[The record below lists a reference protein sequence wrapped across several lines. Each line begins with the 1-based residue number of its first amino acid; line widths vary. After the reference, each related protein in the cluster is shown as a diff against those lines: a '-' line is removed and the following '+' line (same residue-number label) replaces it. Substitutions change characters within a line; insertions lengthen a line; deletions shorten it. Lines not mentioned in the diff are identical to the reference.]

1 MYRNIIIIFVVFA
14 AIFNI
19 SCGRD
24 DINIKPIDKNQVEIT
39 VKLDVPK
46 TRAVT
51 DAQEKKIDNLR
62 IFVFDKNGN
71 FAYSV
76 NKGEITTTD
85 IRIKLNLSKNATDT
99 YKLVFVGNMKSADI
113 PDLEGKTLSDL
124 RNQTFDISDK
134 YPTYPFRYFPM
145 WGETEN
151 IKIEK
156 GTNLGTINMLRAVA
170 SVDVSLNATNTTSDP
185 PVAGTLDNFTL
196 KSVRVYNNY
205 KKGLYAKSSTE
216 GSPNLPTGN
225 DVQNAYSSSSY
236 TPLNYSDVQAKSS
249 IRDMYLAESE
259 NKGKAHLDKTCLVI
273 GGYYGQGNKSKESFY
288 RVDFKNFI
296 DGKMEDIN
304 ILRNH
309 RYLFNITNVRSE
321 GFPTADEAFRS
332 EVMNMDVNILQWDN
346 GNVDPIKY
354 NGRYMLSVSKDDF
367 KIFKEANNDDNKN
380 HRAFKV
386 KTTFPKGWT
395 ADVPGEVTWLSID
408 KSSGSVNSEGLLQFT
423 ATENDTKGNREAIIA
438 IKAGSLNWNVKIV
451 QTTRTELKL
460 EILDENDKPIKFLE
474 LPDTTATKKLK
485 VRWVP
490 RNIAVGISRIGEE
503 FNGAP
508 EQNIAAGGNAG
519 LKEYEINAA
528 KLSGDA
534 GNPFPKKLAN
544 IKFSIADGDRA
555 LSKTIVLKQELYN
568 ALPFDDEGKRLI
580 NESAVPLTN
589 IEFSKSKFYFM
600 DGSDNSFSIQS
611 NAPYKVELTNV
622 NTSERNRKNVVEP
635 FTAVSKIGNM
645 SKQSIRFKTVDD
657 RSNPTRIIGYA
668 DFKISS
674 TDPNK
679 HFRPKTFRVKT
690 VTVKEV
696 TAESNSHIIRPNG
709 IGILIPVT
717 RALSAHGYANR
728 RPKLSE
734 NPNTRAQLV
743 WTDNSKGMNKE
754 SNMRVLRQIGKGENA
769 KILVV
774 PGSHIG
780 NALIAM
786 KEVGVQYS
794 AYWSWH
800 IWNTDYTPDASKDV
814 MDRNLGAL
822 ATGVAG
828 GTYSYGLLYQWG
840 RKSPFMSEYV
850 IRDQE
855 DRTTKEDEVY
865 YGDNTNDSNSLI
877 STVRGAK
884 KTRLEYKVSDVLLTL
899 AEAVKKPD
907 IFVKNSLDWMKDVSD
922 AEKKALWGH
931 GGDKSIS
938 DPCPYGWRV
947 PDPDYYKNGSAS
959 DYPYDNSNYIYTKDK
974 GVNFVQKGG
983 FYPFVDHILDQD
995 ATYEFGREVHG
1006 WLGEKS
1012 FFYWTNA
1019 YGNAKTK
1026 VLDLENDSESG
1037 NRVHI
1042 LEWFGS
1048 GMGFPVRCV
1057 RYYEE
1062 SNSAYLQNSEGEEY

>member
-24 DINIKPIDKNQVEIT
+24 DINIKPTDKNQVEIT

-51 DAQEKKIDNLR
+51 DDQEKKIDNLR
-62 IFVFDKNGN
+62 IFVFDKNDN

-85 IRIKLNLSKNATDT
+85 IKIKLNLSKNATDT

-145 WGETEN
+145 WGETEK

-170 SVDVSLNATNTTSDP
+170 SVDVTLNATNTTSDP
-185 PVAGTLDNFTL
+185 PVAGTLNNFTL
-196 KSVRVYNNY
+196 KSVKVYNNY
-205 KKGLYAKSSTE
+205 KKGLYAKLSTE

-225 DVQNAYSSSSY
+225 DVQNAYSSTSY
-236 TPLNYSDVQAKSS
+236 MPLNYSDVQTNSS
-249 IRDMYLAESE
+249 IRDIYIAESK
-259 NKGKAHLDKTCLVI
+259 NKGKTHLEKTCLVI
-273 GGYYGQGNKSKESFY
+273 GGYYNGSSKESFY
-288 RVDFKNFI
+288 RVDFKDFNGNSG
-296 DGKMEDIN
+296 DMD

-309 RYLFNITNVRSE
+309 RYLFNITNVHSE

-332 EVMNMDVNILQWDN
+332 EVMNMDVNILQWND
-346 GNVDPIKY
+346 GNVKPIKY
-354 NGRYMLSVSKDDF
+354 NGKYMLSVSKDDF
-367 KIFKEANNDDNKN
+367 NIFKEANNDDNKN
-380 HRAFKV
+380 HRTFKV
-386 KTTFPKGWT
+386 KTTFSEGWT
-395 ADVPGEVTWLSID
+395 ASVKQGSSWLSID
-408 KSSGSVNSEGLLQFT
+408 KSSGNANTEELLKFT
-423 ATENDTKGNREAIIA
+423 AKENKTEGNREAIIA
-438 IKAGSLNWNVKIV
+438 IKAGSLVWNVKV
-451 QTTRTELKL
+451 MQTTKTELRL
-460 EILDENDKPIKFLE
+460 EVLDENDEPLEFLE
-474 LPDTTATKKLK
+474 LPAITAAKKLK

-490 RNIAVGISRIGEE
+490 RNIAVGISIIGEK
-503 FNGAP
+503 FSGAP
-508 EQNIAAGGNAG
+508 EQNIAAGVNAG
-519 LKEYEINAA
+519 LKEYTINAA
-528 KLSGDA
+528 TLSGGVD
-534 GNPFPKKLAN
+534 NPFPKKLAN
-544 IKFSIADGDRA
+544 IKFSIVDGDRT

-568 ALPFDDEGKRLI
+568 AMPFDDEGKL
-580 NESAVPLTN
+580 LTD
-589 IEFSKSKFYFM
+589 EGKKQLDALPFSESKFYFM
-600 DGSDNSFSIQS
+600 DGSDNTFSIQA

-622 NTSERNRKNVVEP
+622 NTSERNNNTVVEP

-645 SKQSIRFKTVDD
+645 SKQDITFKTVDD

-668 DFKISS
+668 DFKITS
-674 TDPNK
+674 TNPNK
-679 HFRPKTFRVKT
+679 SFPDKTFRVKT
-690 VTVKEV
+690 VTVKDV
-696 TAESNSHIIRPNG
+696 TAESNCHIIRPNG

-717 RALSAHGYANR
+717 RALSAPGYASR
-728 RPKLSE
+728 SPQLSE

-754 SNMRVLRQIGKGENA
+754 SNMRVLRQIGKGETA

-786 KEVGVQYS
+786 KRVRFKGS

-822 ATGVAG
+822 DTGAGG

-850 IRDQE
+850 IRDPE
-855 DRTTKEDEVY
+855 DRGAKEDEVY
-865 YGDNTNDSNSLI
+865 YGKNGDDSNA
-877 STVRGAK
+877 VVKG
-884 KTRLEYKVSDVLLTL
+884 VLKDKIVEIANAGLTL
-899 AEAVKKPD
+899 AQSVKQPG
-907 IFVKNSLDWMKDVSD
+907 IFVLNSKDWMKGVSD
-922 AEKKALWGH
+922 AEKKALWGN
-931 GGDKSIS
+931 GGDKSKS

-947 PDPDYYKNGSAS
+947 PAPDYYKNGSAS

-983 FYPFVDHILDQD
+983 FYPFVDHIYDRT
-995 ATYEFGREVHG
+995 AEYEFGRVVRG
-1006 WLGEKS
+1006 ITWRKS
-1012 FFYWTNA
+1012 FLYWTNA
-1019 YGNAKTK
+1019 YGTQSTK
-1026 VLDLENDSESG
+1026 VLEIENYDDLTDNE
-1037 NRVHI
+1037 VHI
-1042 LEWFGS
+1042 LEYFGS

-1057 RYYEE
+1057 RYDKEA
-1062 SNSAYLQNSEGEEY
+1062 NSAYLEDSEGEEY

>member
-24 DINIKPIDKNQVEIT
+24 DINIKPTDKNQVEIT

-51 DAQEKKIDNLR
+51 DDQEKKIDNLR

-85 IRIKLNLSKNATDT
+85 IKIKLNLSKNATDT

-145 WGETEN
+145 WGETEK

-156 GTNLGTINMLRAVA
+156 GTDLGTIEMLRAVA
-170 SVDVSLNATNTTSDP
+170 SVDVTLNATNTTSDP
-185 PVAGTLDNFTL
+185 PLAGTLNNFTL
-196 KSVRVYNNY
+196 KSVKVYNNY
-205 KKGLYAKSSTE
+205 KKGLYAKLSTE

-225 DVQNAYSSSSY
+225 DVQNAYSSASY
-236 TPLNYSDVQAKSS
+236 MPLDYSVVQTNSS
-249 IRDMYLAESE
+249 IRDMYLAESK
-259 NKGKAHLDKTCLVI
+259 NKGKTHLEKTCLVI
-273 GGYYGQGNKSKESFY
+273 GGYYGQGNISKESFY
-288 RVDFKNFI
+288 RVDFKDFSGNS
-296 DGKMEDIN
+296 EDMD

-309 RYLFNITNVRSE
+309 RYLFNIINVRSE

-332 EVMNMDVNILQWDN
+332 EVMNMDVNILQWND
-346 GNVDPIKY
+346 GNVKPIKY
-354 NGRYMLSVSKDDF
+354 NGKYMLSVSKDDF
-367 KIFKEANNDDNKN
+367 NIFKEMNNSDNKN
-380 HRAFKV
+380 HRTFKV
-386 KTTFPKGWT
+386 KTTFSEGWT
-395 ADVPGEVTWLSID
+395 ASVKQGSSWLSID
-408 KSSGSVNSEGLLQFT
+408 KSSGNANSEYLLQFT
-423 ATENDTKGNREAIIA
+423 ATENDTESDREAIIA
-438 IKAGSLNWNVKIV
+438 IQAGSLVWNVKVV
-451 QTTRTELKL
+451 QTTKTELRL
-460 EILDENDKPIKFLE
+460 EVLDENDEPLEFLE
-474 LPDTTATKKLK
+474 LPAITAAKTLK

-503 FNGAP
+503 FSGAP
-508 EQNIAAGGNAG
+508 EQNIAAGGNTG
-519 LKEYEINAA
+519 LQEYTINAA
-528 KLSGDA
+528 TLIG
-534 GNPFPKKLAN
+534 GVNNPFPKKLAN
-544 IKFSIADGDRA
+544 IKFSIVDGDRT

-568 ALPFDDEGKRLI
+568 AMPFDDEGKPLI
-580 NESAVPLTN
+580 NEFAVPLTN
-589 IEFSKSKFYFM
+589 LEFSESKFYFM
-600 DGSDNSFSIQS
+600 DGSDNTFSIQA

-622 NTSERNRKNVVEP
+622 NTSERNSNTVVEP

-645 SKQSIRFKTVDD
+645 FKQDITFKTVDD

-668 DFKISS
+668 DFKITS

-679 HFRPKTFRVKT
+679 SFPAKTFRVKT
-690 VTVKEV
+690 VTVKDV
-696 TAESNSHIIRPNG
+696 TAESNCHIIRPNG

-728 RPKLSE
+728 SPKLSE
-734 NPNTRAQLV
+734 NPDTRAQLV

-754 SNMRVLRQIGKGENA
+754 SNMRVLRQIGKGETA

-786 KEVGVQYS
+786 KRVRFKGS

-800 IWNTDYTPDASKDV
+800 IWNTDYTPDASKYV

-822 ATGVAG
+822 DTGAGG

-850 IRDQE
+850 IRDPE
-855 DRTTKEDEVY
+855 DRTTKTDEVY
-865 YGDNTNDSNSLI
+865 YGKNDDDSNVIVQGKLHD
-877 STVRGAK
+877 
-884 KTRLEYKVSDVLLTL
+884 KVVDKANNGLTL
-899 AEAVKKPD
+899 AEAVKKPG
-907 IFVKNSLDWMKDVSD
+907 IFVKNSSDWMKDVSD
-922 AEKKALWGH
+922 TEKKALWGN
-931 GGDKSIS
+931 GRDKSKS

-947 PDPDYYKNGSAS
+947 VTSSYISNTTSSPATDGRIYKGEYYPIIDVITDGDAEYSAQYKGNYWTDYYGSS
-959 DYPYDNSNYIYTKDK
+959 
-974 GVNFVQKGG
+974 
-983 FYPFVDHILDQD
+983 
-995 ATYEFGREVHG
+995 
-1006 WLGEKS
+1006 
-1012 FFYWTNA
+1012 
-1019 YGNAKTK
+1019 KTK
-1026 VLDLENDSESG
+1026 TFEFTGTGMSTTEY
-1037 NRVHI
+1037 
-1042 LEWFGS
+1042 FGS
-1048 GMGFPVRCV
+1048 GMGLPVRCV
-1057 RYYEE
+1057 RYDKEA
-1062 SNSAYLQNSEGEEY
+1062 NSAYLENSEGEEY